1 MTDSARPPHQDHPD
15 HSHDDQRPFS
25 AAQSPGAQGSA
36 APDHAAPDIA
46 FEESI
51 ARIGASLRHRAS
63 LPDPSRP
70 SLRGVLAFL
79 ALVLVAGV
87 SAFVLLRPSSRPWDV
102 RTLAGSPTIDGEAG
116 ASKLRERQWLTT
128 AANERAT
135 LTIPSIGSVTIEP
148 DSRLRLVRSRAKQQ
162 QMELARGTLHAT
174 ITAPPRLFVVDT
186 PAAKATDMGCIY
198 TLSVEPDGATL
209 LKVGVGWVE
218 LSGRQ
223 GLTRV
228 SAGLEC
234 RTSADGRVGFPRAI
248 ASSLTQEQLAAFDPA
263 AAGDAELDSLL
274 TACDQVDGVT
284 LWHILQRV
292 PEADRAKVLDR
303 LAALHPTPTEA
314 PRERTLALDHAALE
328 AWWNQL
334 R

>member
-1 MTDSARPPHQDHPD
+1 MTDSPLSPNQGHPD
-15 HSHDDQRPFS
+15 QGHNDPRPFPGVQDS
-25 AAQSPGAQGSA
+25 AV
-36 APDHAAPDIA
+36 PDHTL
-46 FEESI
+46 EESL
-51 ARIGASLRHRAS
+51 ARVGASLRLRGS

-70 SLRGVLAFL
+70 SLRGVLALF
-79 ALVLVAGV
+79 ALVLVIGI
-87 SAFVLLRPSSRPWDV
+87 SAFVLLRPSSQPWEV
-102 RTLAGSPTIDGEAG
+102 QVLAGTPTIDGEPG
-116 ASKLRERQWLTT
+116 ASKLREKQWLTT

-135 LTIPSIGSVTIEP
+135 LTVPSIGSVTIEP
-148 DSRLRLVRSRAKQQ
+148 DSRLRLVRSREKQQ

-186 PAAKATDMGCIY
+186 PAATATDMGCIY

-218 LSGRQ
+218 LSGKQ

-234 RTSADGRVGFPRAI
+234 RTSAAGRVGLPRAI
-248 ASSLTQEQLAAFDPA
+248 ASSLNREQLTAFDPA
-263 AAGDAELDSLL
+263 AVGSTELDALL
-274 TACDQVDGVT
+274 AACDQVDGVT

-292 PEADRAKVLDR
+292 PEGHRARVLDR
-303 LAALHPTPTEA
+303 LAALHPTPAEA
-314 PRERTLALDHAALE
+314 PREKTIALDHAALE
-328 AWWNQL
+328 AWWKQL

>member
-1 MTDSARPPHQDHPD
+1 MTDSHRPPNQGHPD
-15 HSHDDQRPFS
+15 QGYNDQRPF
-25 AAQSPGAQGSA
+25 PGAQGPA
-36 APDHAAPDIA
+36 APDVAAPDVA
-46 FEESI
+46 FEESL
-51 ARIGASLRHRAS
+51 ARVGASMRWRGS

-70 SLRGVLAFL
+70 SLRGVLTLF
-79 ALVLVAGV
+79 ALVLVVGI
-87 SAFVLLRPSSRPWDV
+87 SAFMLLRPKSQPWDV
-102 RTLAGSPTIDGEAG
+102 QVLAGTPTIDGEAG
-116 ASKLRERQWLTT
+116 ASKLREKQWLTT

-135 LTIPSIGSVTIEP
+135 LTVPSIGSVTIEP
-148 DSRLRLVRSRAKQQ
+148 DSRVRLVRSRQRQQ

-218 LSGRQ
+218 LSGKQ
-223 GLTRV
+223 DLTRV

-234 RTSADGRVGFPRAI
+234 RTSADGRVGLPRAL
-248 ASSLTQEQLAAFDPA
+248 ASSLTYAQLAAFDPA
-263 AAGDAELDSLL
+263 AAGSAELDALL
-274 TACDQVDGVT
+274 ASCDQVDGIT

-292 PEADRAKVLDR
+292 RDADRARVLDR
-303 LAALHPTPTEA
+303 LAALHPTPPEA
-314 PRERTLALDHAALE
+314 PREKTLALDHAALE